1 MSAAS
6 VCERNMSEGLVCER
20 ESGRNIS
27 ERSVCER
34 DSEKTCPKVQYAK
47 EKVKKT

>member
-27 ERSVCER
+27 ERSVCE
-34 DSEKTCPKVQYAK
+34 KTCPKVQYAK